1 MLTQSLPKS
10 QNILLK
16 NGGHIW
22 QKERK
27 PPLKSR
33 NFKNDV
39 WNKLK
44 CSDSRGFT
52 VYRLTKRPDMSE
64 YFTAGLKDGG
74 ASIMLSET
82 QYIH

>member
-1 MLTQSLPKS
+1 MMYGIS
-10 QNILLK
+10 
-16 NGGHIW
+16 
-22 QKERK
+22 
-27 PPLKSR
+27 
-33 NFKNDV
+33 
-39 WNKLK
+39 WNV

-74 ASIMLSET
+74 ASIILSET

>member
-1 MLTQSLPKS
+1 MVDIFDK
-10 QNILLK
+10 K
-16 NGGHIW
+16 
-22 QKERK
+22 KEK
-27 PPLKSR
+27 PPLKSK

-74 ASIMLSET
+74 ASIILSET